1 MRWVLPSLGR
11 RLRRLMVALLVLIV
25 ILVGAFGVLQ
35 TSFGRQW
42 LSGVIADVASGPGF
56 SLTITGLEGT
66 IPFAMRAERIE
77 IADDR
82 GAWLVLRHADVDLS
96 AAGLLLGHVDIRHL
110 TFSAIEVERLPE
122 ADPNAP
128 ATPIFDRLR
137 VPSLPVGVAVEHL
150 AVERLALGPAV
161 LGEKVD
167 ATLTGAAVLSGA
179 SAHLDLDLRR
189 TDDHPGSID
198 LRAGLSGTPP
208 VLKVRLTADE
218 PSGLLLAHLLHRN
231 DRPPLAVSFTGEGPL
246 TQWHG
251 RLEATAGSLA
261 RLEFDV
267 ALAGGRNAV
276 VTIAGSAAAARL
288 LPEGIAP
295 AVGNRVPL
303 RLRATFAASGAI
315 TLDELSVELAAG
327 ILTGKAAFGGPGRKL
342 RAELRA
348 DLPDLAPLSG
358 FLGLPAEGSARLSA
372 TLSGSEARPALAL
385 DASAD
390 AMRLGASGAKRVE
403 AHLTANPSGNLD
415 DPKSQIEM
423 AAQGRV
429 EAVIIPDAL
438 AVPADLGRD
447 VDWSVAMSA
456 ALDGSTVA
464 LSRFTAQG
472 AGLDLAGSGR
482 FAPASG
488 VGNGMLHLAVADL
501 RPLSAAL
508 GHRVDGALTIDA
520 TASQQPGGRPS
531 IRLNGSLAKLRTAI
545 PAIDALT
552 GGAVTIVGAAEHHAQ
567 NAWAQG
573 AWVLDRL
580 AISGSG
586 ASVTGAGRFDPA
598 AGRLAGTITAE
609 VPSLQPLAAAVGE
622 RTAGRVTGRVS
633 AEGTLD
639 HLKATAQIDGSDLG
653 VGSARLDRLQL
664 KAQVPDLAAAK
675 GTIDGDFRRGDL
687 AGTVVLEADVTNR
700 DEVLIPRF
708 RIAAADGIIEGKFR
722 IDPATLLAR
731 GTLSGRMPELARWS
745 RLAGVNLTGSVAI
758 KAELER
764 GRGQNIDLTLTGDR
778 LSWGAG
784 SSRMGLGHLAA
795 SANLTDVMGTPAG
808 KAQGTMTALTLSSGS
823 VDQASLSLTSGQPGR
838 FAFTVDAK
846 GRFGDPVGVTI
857 GGEYNQAPGRAGMD
871 LRIARFVG
879 SIGKDRV
886 NLTAPLTLSQR
897 GADYSLANLALAFG
911 SGRITGN
918 AALRGATLSARL
930 TARNLPVAPVA
941 RFAGYK
947 GAGTVTLDANFSGTT
962 AAPRGQFTLSGRALS
977 VSLPGQR
984 LPSLSVEATGDWNGR
999 ELGVKGRLGGLK
1011 GAALNFSGSL
1021 PLVLTARPFNLAM
1034 PATGRLALR
1043 LQGAGDLA
1051 NIADLLPLGEDRLA
1065 GNFTFDA
1072 GVAGS
1077 IASPAA
1083 TGHLTITG
1091 GRYESFA
1098 TGAVLTNLQV
1108 DLNGDRD
1115 RFTLRRLTAGDS
1127 ANGKLSARG
1136 SIVLAGGAGPSVN
1149 LTATLT
1155 SFRVAARDEAV
1166 VVASGEVSVAG
1177 NLTSPKVQGRL
1188 TVDRADCQ
1196 IPDSLPPSITR
1207 LAVVN
1212 VNRKLSRAGRNAR
1225 SASALSAA
1233 ARSEAPALALP
1244 LDIQITLPGRV
1255 FVRGHGLD
1263 SEWRGRLKIGGT
1275 SAAPAIT
1282 GTLEAVRGTFD
1293 ILGKSFRLTRGT
1305 IAFDGGEKF
1314 DPLLDIA
1321 TEVIA
1326 SDITA
1331 QALISGVA
1339 SAPTIRLTSTPQ
1351 VPQDEILSRVLFGR
1365 GLGQI
1370 TVGEGLQVAQAAATL
1385 AGGGPGI
1392 LDRLRTSLGL
1402 DRLNFG
1408 ALAPGPASSNL
1419 NPAAGGSATSGTTI
1433 SGGKYVADGVF
1444 VGATQG
1450 TTPQSSKVTVE
1461 IEVRRHLTV
1470 ETDLSRTGGSGI
1482 GLNYKYDY

>member
-1 MRWVLPSLGR
+1 MGSIVSGLGR
-11 RLRRLMVALLVLIV
+11 WLRRLTTALLVLIV

-42 LSGVIADVASGPGF
+42 LSGVIANVASGPGF
-56 SLTITGLEGT
+56 SLTITGLAGT

-96 AAGLLLGHVDIRHL
+96 AAGLLLGHVNIRHL
-110 TFSAIEVERLPE
+110 TLSAIEVERLPE

-128 ATPIFDRLR
+128 ATPIFDRPR
-137 VPSLPVGVAVEHL
+137 VPSLPVGVAVGHL

-189 TDDHPGSID
+189 TDGPPGSIG
-198 LRAGLSGTPP
+198 LRAGLSGAPP
-208 VLKVRLTADE
+208 VLSVRLTADE
-218 PSGLLLAHLLHRN
+218 PSGLLLARLLHRD
-231 DRPPLAVSFTGEGPL
+231 DRPPLAISFTGEGPL
-246 TQWHG
+246 AQWHG

-276 VTIAGSAAAARL
+276 VTIAGSAAAAGL
-288 LPEGIAP
+288 LPEGVAP

-327 ILTGKAAFGGPGRKL
+327 TLTGKAAFGGPGREL
-342 RAELRA
+342 GAELRA
-348 DLPDLAPLSG
+348 DLPDLAPLAG
-358 FLGLPAEGSARLSA
+358 LLGLPVEGSARLSA
-372 TLSGSEARPALAL
+372 TLSGSEARPALVI
-385 DASAD
+385 DASGD
-390 AMRLGASGAKRVE
+390 ALRLGASGAKRVE
-403 AHLTANPSGNLD
+403 AHLTAKVSGNLD
-415 DPKSQIEM
+415 DPKSPIEM

-429 EAVIIPDAL
+429 EGVIIPDAL

-456 ALDGSTVA
+456 ALDGSTVE

-482 FAPASG
+482 FAPSKG

-508 GHRVDGALTIDA
+508 GHRVDGELTIDA

-531 IRLNGSLAKLRTAI
+531 VRLSASLAKLRTGI
-545 PAIDALT
+545 PALDALT
-552 GGAVTIVGAAEHHAQ
+552 GGAVAIAGAAEHNAQ
-567 NAWAQG
+567 D

-580 AISGSG
+580 AISGTG
-586 ASVTGAGRFDPA
+586 VSVTGAGRFDPA
-598 AGRLAGTITAE
+598 TGQLAGTITAE

-633 AEGTLD
+633 AEGTLG

-675 GTIDGDFRRGDL
+675 GTIDGEFRRGDL
-687 AGTVVLEADVTNR
+687 VGTVALDADAANR
-700 DEVLIPRF
+700 DEVQIPRF
-708 RIAAADGIIEGKFR
+708 RIAAADGIVEGRFG
-722 IDPATLLAR
+722 IDPATLLTR
-731 GTLSGRMPELARWS
+731 GTLSGRVPELARWS
-745 RLAGVNLTGSVAI
+745 RLAGMNLTGSVGI

-764 GRGQNIDLTLTGDR
+764 GRGQNIALTLTGDR
-778 LSWGAG
+778 LSWGTG

-808 KAQGTMTALTLSSGS
+808 KAQGMITALTLSSGS
-823 VDQASLSLTSGQPGR
+823 VDRASLSVTSAQPGR
-838 FAFTVDAK
+838 FAFTADAK
-846 GRFGDPVGVTI
+846 GRFGDSVSVSI
-857 GGEYNQAPGRAGMD
+857 GGEYAPAPGRAGMD
-871 LRIARFVG
+871 LRIARFTG
-879 SIGKDRV
+879 SIGKDRL

-897 GADYSLANLALAFG
+897 GADFSLADLALALG
-911 SGRITGN
+911 SGQITGN
-918 AALRGATLSARL
+918 AALRGAALSARL
-930 TARNLPVAPVA
+930 TARNLPIAPVA

-962 AAPRGQFTLSGRALS
+962 AAPRGHVTLSGRALT

-984 LPSLSVEATGDWNGR
+984 LPSMSVEATGDWNGR
-999 ELGVKGRLGGLK
+999 EFGVKGRLSGLK

-1021 PLVLTARPFNLAM
+1021 PLVLTARPFNLAV
-1034 PATGRLALR
+1034 PASGRLALR

-1072 GVAGS
+1072 GVTGS
-1077 IASPAA
+1077 VAAPAA

-1115 RFTLRRLTAGDS
+1115 RFTLRRLTADDS

-1136 SIVLAGGAGPSVN
+1136 SIVLAGSAGPSVA

-1155 SFRVAARDEAV
+1155 SFRVASRDEAV

-1177 NLTSPKVQGRL
+1177 NLASPEVQGRL
-1188 TVDRADCQ
+1188 TVDRADCY

-1212 VNRKLSRAGRNAR
+1212 VNRKLNRAGRNAR
-1225 SASALSAA
+1225 STTAQSPA
-1233 ARSEAPALALP
+1233 ARPEAPALPLP
-1244 LDIQITLPGRV
+1244 LDIRITLPGRV

-1263 SEWRGRLKIGGT
+1263 SEWRGQLKIGGT

-1314 DPLLDIA
+1314 DPHLDIA

-1339 SAPTIRLTSTPQ
+1339 SAPTIRLSSAPQ
-1351 VPQDEILSRVLFGR
+1351 IPQDEILSRVLFGR

-1370 TVGEGLQVAQAAATL
+1370 TVGEGLRVAQAAATL

-1392 LDRLRTSLGL
+1392 LDRLRSSLGL

-1419 NPAAGGSATSGTTI
+1419 NPAAGGSVTSGTTI

-1461 IEVRRHLTV
+1461 IEVRQHLTV